1 MLSQKEVLSI
11 FREKGALKEGH
22 FELSS
27 GLHSG
32 EYVQAALVLQYPSYA
47 DKLCRSL
54 SCYFEEENV
63 QLVIS
68 PAIGG
73 IIVGQKVAEVLGARA
88 IFAERV
94 QGKLVLR
101 RGFDIS
107 YGERTLIVEDVI
119 TTGGSVREVIEIVEA
134 KGGIVVGVGCL
145 VDRSEGKVVFSL
157 GKDKKKVI
165 RPKSLLSLRLQTYSK
180 QDCPLCRKGLPLSR
194 PGSRKDEK
202 KSYL

>member
-1 MLSQKEVLSI
+1 LLSQKEVLSI
-11 FREKGALKEGH
+11 FRKKGALKEGH

-54 SCYFEEENV
+54 SFYFEGENV

-94 QGKLVLR
+94 EGKLALR

-119 TTGGSVREVIEIVEA
+119 TTGGSVREIIEIVEA
-134 KGGIVVGVGCL
+134 KGGVVVGVGCL
-145 VDRSEGKVVFSL
+145 VDRNEGKVVFSL
-157 GKDKKKVI
+157 GRDKKEVI
-165 RPKSLLSLRLQTYSK
+165 RPKSLLSLRLRTYSK

-194 PGSRKDEK
+194 PGSRKR
-202 KSYL
+202 